1 MKILINNKKLFCKG
15 RKNKRSIMMQAN
27 SIGDIKKAG
36 SKEIFNSKVDII
48 EIPRWRSQDIN
59 YSDDWETAL
68 KLSKII

>member
-1 MKILINNKKLFCKG
+1 
-15 RKNKRSIMMQAN
+15 MQAN

-36 SKEIFNSKVDII
+36 SKKEIFNSKVDII

-68 KLSKII
+68 KLSRII